1 MPFLSLLDLSAQLL
15 QGRELRS
22 SKAVLPLPS
31 KVVTREHTHECVR
44 GVASGSMPLWDPEMW
59 GENSSCGL
67 WQQAQQSAWPGSK
80 GHPAESLRHWP
91 ENWVRMKSLN
101 IGYLDHWLWTCHIF
115 QKFAVSGMRTNY
127 WLANK
132 IIKLQK
138 NKSIEMVNRILSIGV
153 ARSTLS
159 VLMILLIC
167 FFSWTLG
174 YSLLF
179 YFMLHYLIVHI
190 FGLWL
195 LCHFKNHKKMKN
207 LRLGE
212 SIDNM

>member
-1 MPFLSLLDLSAQLL
+1 MSVGWL
-15 QGRELRS
+15 QEACPSGIRRCGVRTP
-22 SKAVLPLPS
+22 AVGSDSRHS
-31 KVVTREHTHECVR
+31 KVHDQEVRDILPNPWDIGLKTEWGWSHWTLVTWT
-44 GVASGSMPLWDPEMW
+44 
-59 GENSSCGL
+59 
-67 WQQAQQSAWPGSK
+67 
-80 GHPAESLRHWP
+80 
-91 ENWVRMKSLN
+91 
-101 IGYLDHWLWTCHIF
+101 IGYEPVTSFKNLQSVGWEQTTD
-115 QKFAVSGMRTNY
+115 

-132 IIKLQK
+132 VIKLQK

-153 ARSTLS
+153 GRSTLS